1 MKPTSSTSGVIGVAQ
16 NMHQSLTTRFK
27 FVWDPL
33 ASNFDEIYIASTF
46 LNPAYRGLLEDTQLT
61 LAKDYLS
68 DLMKEDNHGGTV
80 DTDGVEEMQGTE
92 PEEST
97 IELNESSQSTDEP
110 PLKRFKHLD
119 RVSELLQKKE
129 DEEKEVGSQQMTKEE
144 EEIERYSKC
153 RPTNNEMKLD
163 PIVYWVNVSHVYPN
177 LSPVAC
183 DILSVPASSAP
194 VERTFSISG
203 ESSRGKRNRLVDHNL
218 ERETLMRKNKKYL
231 Q

>member
-1 MKPTSSTSGVIGVAQ
+1 MKPTSSTSKLPGVIGVART
-16 NMHQSLTTRFK
+16 MHQSLTTRFK

-68 DLMKEDNHGGTV
+68 DLMKEDNHVDIGTV

-92 PEEST
+92 EST
-97 IELNESSQSTDEP
+97 IELNESTDEP

-119 RVSELLQKKE
+119 RVSELLRKKE
-129 DEEKEVGSQQMTKEE
+129 DAEKEAGPQQITKEE

-153 RPTNNEMKLD
+153 RPTNDEMKLD

-183 DILSVPASSAP
+183 DILAVPASSAP
-194 VERTFSISG
+194 VERAFSISG
-203 ESSRGKRNRLVDHNL
+203 ESSRGRRNRLVDHNL
-218 ERETLMRKNKKYL
+218 ERETLMRKNKKYI
-231 Q
+231 